1 MKKLLIIVM
10 LLTLLLSH
18 LTAQVYQCDC
28 DEFGQYKVTAKSRL
42 TMRIQPA
49 SDSEKVTSL
58 SYGTEVMG
66 GIEFGNYVEDVIEEK
81 TGVWRKVF
89 YGNYEGY
96 MFDGFLEQMDL
107 PSMEMGH
114 YVELGIEP
122 NESETLGLF
131 GNSERTHLQTFDLKP
146 MKVEKVDGYNQYAD
160 DIYPLF
166 TINGL
171 GHLTGEVNGISN
183 TNHKLLPGNIQF
195 FKVGDI
201 SYHLITNGT
210 LVTMEDAENEFGPTH
225 KIEDYSL
232 TLIKKDRGNM
242 TSQVL
247 LQNMEV
253 DIWDGYYTGTMFI
266 EFMGDL
272 DRDGRLDL
280 IITKGAEHG
289 GETLFMLSSQAE
301 EGYELK
307 LIQKLFWGGC

>member
-1 MKKLLIIVM
+1 
-10 LLTLLLSH
+10 
-18 LTAQVYQCDC
+18 
-28 DEFGQYKVTAKSRL
+28 
-42 TMRIQPA
+42 
-49 SDSEKVTSL
+49 
-58 SYGTEVMG
+58 
-66 GIEFGNYVEDVIEEK
+66 
-81 TGVWRKVF
+81 
-89 YGNYEGY
+89 
-96 MFDGFLEQMDL
+96 MDL

-146 MKVEKVDGYNQYAD
+146 MKVEKVHAYNQYSD